1 WHFWYAVVFG
11 VESGLQKV
19 GFGGIHPLTLR
30 YILGGLMGKLE
41 LPKKAKETLRYLL
54 NDHGEVVYSSS
65 ETLKKGDIYLMGLNP
80 GGSGF
85 ISIGDHI
92 DQMLT
97 RTENSYLDEA
107 WVNGISKYEVGQA
120 PLQKRVSWLME
131 QLGYDVRDVCSTN
144 LIFTTSKSSNE
155 LCFGLAGICWAFH
168 ESVLEIVQPKL
179 IITFGNAETSAS
191 PYFFLKS
198 LFKGNETTIA
208 SGHGQWVCKTFN
220 TKINGR
226 ETCIVGLPHLSYYN
240 PQGKTEVVDW
250 LKEKLRI

>member
-1 WHFWYAVVFG
+1 
-11 VESGLQKV
+11 
-19 GFGGIHPLTLR
+19 
-30 YILGGLMGKLE
+30 
-41 LPKKAKETLRYLL
+41 
-54 NDHGEVVYSSS
+54 
-65 ETLKKGDIYLMGLNP
+65 
-80 GGSGF
+80 
-85 ISIGDHI
+85 SIGDHI

-191 PYFFLKS
+191 P
-198 LFKGNETTIA
+198 
-208 SGHGQWVCKTFN
+208 
-220 TKINGR
+220 
-226 ETCIVGLPHLSYYN
+226 
-240 PQGKTEVVDW
+240 
-250 LKEKLRI
+250 

>member
-1 WHFWYAVVFG
+1 
-11 VESGLQKV
+11 
-19 GFGGIHPLTLR
+19 
-30 YILGGLMGKLE
+30 
-41 LPKKAKETLRYLL
+41 
-54 NDHGEVVYSSS
+54 
-65 ETLKKGDIYLMGLNP
+65 MGLNP

-120 PLQKRVSWLME
+120 PWQKRVSWLME

-208 SGHGQWVCKTFN
+208 SGHGQWVCKT
-220 TKINGR
+220 
-226 ETCIVGLPHLSYYN
+226 
-240 PQGKTEVVDW
+240 
-250 LKEKLRI
+250 